1 MHNIVE
7 EKNQNRLLQWAA
19 QHLCEKIRGVLDI
32 RENFNLAVPGG
43 RNAAKIF
50 QAMQEEQAD
59 WRRVHYF
66 IIDESLVPIVHP
78 DSNYKLLQDH
88 LVGPL

>member
-1 MHNIVE
+1 MPP
-7 EKNQNRLLQWAA
+7 RS
-19 QHLCEKIRGVLDI
+19 
-32 RENFNLAVPGG
+32 
-43 RNAAKIF
+43 

-88 LVGPL
+88 LVGPI